1 MTPCDRCKVTVHA
14 TRRNAARSSAAAA
27 AAVASVA
34 GCRRTMPS
42 RSNPRGQTARPAGES
57 GARPIETLLPTAC
70 ACACDPRGAAPPS
83 GAGAARRCSAPRG
96 RAAAGPRH
104 LILGTAPQGA
114 RRAHRPALGLRGG
127 GGTRG
132 ACAPRLRGGVCADAA
147 AGAVQPSTRI
157 AGRWIAPPQL
167 PPCARR
173 CGPRV
178 ARASTR
184 HSRRAH
190 PLLFRWRTAARKSF
204 LPLFPPPYPRRWP
217 LRRPRPWAAR
227 FRRRWALRQAACL
240 ARRCRAPRRA
250 LRRARRLRRRLPPS
264 TRRFPLRCRLRC
276 RRPRRRRCLLRRPR
290 R

>member
-1 MTPCDRCKVTVHA
+1 MQSYRACNATQRGAKQRRRRRSRCVHC
-14 TRRNAARSSAAAA
+14 RLS
-27 AAVASVA
+27 
-34 GCRRTMPS
+34 RRTMPS
-42 RSNPRGQTARPAGES
+42 RSNPRGQTARP
-57 GARPIETLLPTAC
+57 
-70 ACACDPRGAAPPS
+70 GAANQGRAQSRRSFLQRVPARVIHA
-83 GAGAARRCSAPRG
+83 GQLLLRERAQRGGAARLAVAPRL
-96 RAAAGPRH
+96 GPRH

-178 ARASTR
+178 ARASTP

-190 PLLFRWRTAARKSF
+190 PLLFRWRTAARRSF

-250 LRRARRLRRRLPPS
+250 LRRARRLRQRLPPS
-264 TRRFPLRCRLRC
+264 TRRSPLRCRLRC
-276 RRPRRRRCLLRRPR
+276 RRRRRRRCLRRRPR